1 MIISRTPLRI
11 SFAGGGTDLKAFYE
25 VGPGAIVG
33 TTINKYIYIVV
44 NQPID
49 DTIKIGYWK
58 TEIVDSV
65 KNIEHAIVREALKS
79 TNLSSNIEVACV
91 SDVPPGTGL
100 GSSGSFT
107 VGLLNALY
115 AHKSAPVSKEEL
127 AREACRIEI
136 DLLGSPV
143 GKQDQYISAYGGLQ
157 YIQFNPDETVSIE
170 PITCSDDTRKKLD
183 ENLMLFYTGQSRSAY
198 TILLKQRAKTKNADE
213 FKLLK
218 EIKGIAE
225 EMRRLLA
232 GDGDLKE
239 FGELLHEEWTCKKR
253 LVDGISNESIDQYY
267 EQALAAGATG
277 GKISGAGGGGFLL
290 LYCEKDNQGKVR
302 GALKELKEVE
312 FAFDPKGTTIIDLNS
327 Y

>member
-25 VGPGAIVG
+25 IEPGAIVG
-33 TTINKYIYIVV
+33 TSISKYIYIMV

-65 KNIEHAIVREALKS
+65 QNIEHAIVRETLKS
-79 TNLSSNIEVACV
+79 IGLSSNIEVTCV

-115 AHKSAPVSKEEL
+115 AHKSKPMSKESL
-127 AREACRIEI
+127 AKEACFIEI

-143 GKQDQYISAYGGLQ
+143 GKQDQYVSAYGGLQ
-157 YIQFNPDETVSIE
+157 YIRFNPDETVSME
-170 PITCSDDTRKKLD
+170 PVACSNDTRNKLD

-198 TILLKQRAKTKNADE
+198 SILLKQREKTRNRDE
-213 FKLLK
+213 FQTLK
-218 EIKGIAE
+218 AIKDIAE
-225 EMRRLLA
+225 KMRQLLVA
-232 GDGDLKE
+232 DGDLKE
-239 FGELLHEEWTCKKR
+239 FGELLHEEWTYKKR
-253 LVDGISNESIDQYY
+253 LVDSISNESIDRYY
-267 EQALAAGATG
+267 AKALAAGATG

-290 LYCEKDNQGKVR
+290 LYCEKDKQGKVR
-302 GALKELKEVE
+302 EALPELKEVE
-312 FAFDPKGTTIIDLNS
+312 FAFETKGTTIIDPNS

>member
-1 MIISRTPLRI
+1 M
-11 SFAGGGTDLKAFYE
+11 
-25 VGPGAIVG
+25 
-33 TTINKYIYIVV
+33 V

-65 KNIEHAIVREALKS
+65 QNIQHAIVREVMKS
-79 TNLSSNIEVACV
+79 TGLSSNIEVACV

-115 AHKSAPVSKEEL
+115 AHKSAPMSKEAL
-127 AREACRIEI
+127 AKAACFIEI

-143 GKQDQYISAYGGLQ
+143 GKQDQYIAASGGLQ
-157 YIQFNPDETVSIE
+157 CIRFNPDETVSME
-170 PITCSDDTRKKLD
+170 PITCSEDTRNKLD

-198 TILLKQRAKTKNADE
+198 SILLKQRAKTKNRDE
-213 FKLLK
+213 FQILK

-225 EMRRLLA
+225 KMRQLLA

-239 FGELLHEEWTCKKR
+239 FGELLHEEWTHKKR
-253 LVDGISNESIDQYY
+253 LVDGVSNENIDQYY
-267 EQALAAGATG
+267 DKALAAGAIG

-290 LYCEKDNQGKVR
+290 LYCEKDKQRKVKE
-302 GALKELKEVE
+302 ALHELKEVE
-312 FAFDPKGTTIIDLNS
+312 FAFETKGTTIIDLNS

>member
-1 MIISRTPLRI
+1 MIVSRTPLRI

-25 VGPGAIVG
+25 IEPGVIVG
-33 TTINKYIYIVV
+33 TSINKYIYIMV

-65 KNIEHAIVREALKS
+65 QNIEHAIVREVLKS
-79 TNLSSNIEVACV
+79 TGLSSNIEVACV

-115 AHKSAPVSKEEL
+115 AHKSAPMSKEAL
-127 AREACRIEI
+127 AKEACFIEI

-143 GKQDQYISAYGGLQ
+143 GKQDQYIAASGGLQ
-157 YIQFNPDETVSIE
+157 YIRFNPDETVSME
-170 PITCSDDTRKKLD
+170 PITCSGNTRNKLD
-183 ENLMLFYTGQSRSAY
+183 ENLMLFYTGQTRSAY
-198 TILLKQRAKTKNADE
+198 SILLKQRAKTKNRDE
-213 FKLLK
+213 FQILK

-225 EMRRLLA
+225 KMRQLLA

-239 FGELLHEEWTCKKR
+239 FGELLHEEWTHKKR
-253 LVDGISNESIDQYY
+253 LVDGVSNENIDQYY
-267 EQALAAGATG
+267 DKALAAGAIG

-290 LYCEKDNQGKVR
+290 LYCEKDKQRKVKE
-302 GALKELKEVE
+302 ALHELKEVE
-312 FAFDPKGTTIIDLNS
+312 FAFETKGTTIIDLNS